1 MENNT
6 SVSNSVTSTI
16 DKIEDLD
23 MLTDVITNFITFD
36 IGKKIEYMNEFD
48 YKVRAQNLIKDIQVE
63 LEVINIENNID
74 YQISEAL
81 DKEQRNYI
89 IKQKIKKRIFRIKC
103 NARL

>member
-36 IGKKIEYMNEFD
+36 IGKKIEYRIRILLKNVF
-48 YKVRAQNLIKDIQVE
+48 YCG
-63 LEVINIENNID
+63 
-74 YQISEAL
+74 
-81 DKEQRNYI
+81 I
-89 IKQKIKKRIFRIKC
+89 IKFIRTYACIYLTTLDSHIIAAADM
-103 NARL
+103 NAHALFIT